1 MTLDNTDLAR
11 RLDEVAALLGE
22 QNANPYRL
30 RAYRQAA
37 TTLRG
42 LDRPAADLYDEEGL
56 AGLERLPAIGPSIAR
71 SLRALL
77 TTGRLPMLERLR
89 GASDPEELLMT
100 VPGIG
105 RKTAELLH
113 EELGIDSL
121 EALEVAAHDG
131 RLASLAGIGRKRLDG
146 IRDLLA
152 ARLGRA
158 GERGPGSTA
167 QTEFAVAEL
176 LDVDREYR
184 QGAAAGSLRRIAPR
198 RMNPEGKAWLPVLHT
213 ERGPRHYTAL
223 FSNTPRAHR
232 LERTDDWV
240 ILYCEEGKTGRQYT
254 VVTAPSGPLRGRRV
268 VRGRETACAEH
279 YGVDLVPGASMRP
292 PRAAPG

>member
-1 MTLDNTDLAR
+1 MALDTAALAR
-11 RLDEVAALLGE
+11 RLEEVATLLE
-22 QNANPYRL
+22 DQRANPYRV
-30 RAYRQAA
+30 RAYRNAA
-37 TTLRG
+37 ATLRG
-42 LDRPAADLYDEEGL
+42 LDRPAAAIYRERGL
-56 AGLERLPAIGPSIAR
+56 AGLEELPAIGESIAR

-131 RLASLAGIGRKRLDG
+131 RLATLAGIGAKRLQG

-152 ARLGRA
+152 ARLGRLRS
-158 GERGPGSTA
+158 GERVQPRPRH
-167 QTEFAVAEL
+167 EPDVAEL

-184 QGAAAGSLRRIAPR
+184 ERAAAGTLRRIVPR
-198 RMNPEGKAWLPVLHT
+198 RMNPEMKAWLPVLHT
-213 ERGPRHYTAL
+213 ERGSRHYTAL

-232 LERTDDWV
+232 LGHTDDWV
-240 ILYCEEGKTGRQYT
+240 VLYCDGGDGERQYT
-254 VVTAPSGPLRGRRV
+254 VVTAPSGPLQGRRV
-268 VRGRETACAEH
+268 VRGREPECADH
-279 YGVDLVPGASMRP
+279 YHLSTPA
-292 PRAAPG
+292 